1 MGKGRRVEVGERIQ
15 QYQIVEHIGRG
26 GMADVWS
33 ARDFR
38 LNRMVAIKTIM
49 RGFSGSSDPVA
60 LFRREAQTI
69 ARMEHPHILP
79 IYDFG
84 EHKGQMYIVMRY
96 VTGGSL
102 GDVIGGVTVP
112 DAIRYATAVA
122 SALDYAHKNNVVHLD
137 LKPQNILLDA
147 YQSPY
152 LADFGLA
159 TAVDPEGRVMNPG
172 SGTLLYMAPEQ
183 ITSEMIDYHADLYS
197 YTILIYHMLM
207 GRLPFDG
214 AMPLALN
221 QLQRAGELPELV
233 QLPPNVTQILRR
245 GTSLDVSDR
254 PNSAMSIIRE
264 IQAALSDTVEVFTPA
279 QSFDTLA
286 ELFIDPQLVEHT
298 TPEVRE
304 AADLYQK
311 ATREWAGGKG
321 RFLLGVTHYQYIS
334 DYYRHADRHGLVL
347 DDAGRQMLLRGAL
360 EYDRDIDYWWD
371 TLNDDSRRW
380 VCLHAVRSQNP
391 PTRVRAMYRL
401 ETLPDMNPPRI
412 AQIVAQAL
420 QGENRRDARIA
431 ALKVL
436 ATRAQLANNSNYDIR
451 TEYRGQMLSSLTRL
465 EILLEQRGDWV
476 EGVYTPEIDTLIAQ
490 IALDMSDPEVAEF
503 AARTIGRIHSKTA
516 VRYLAKQRREGAQGA
531 LRALAVVRDE
541 ARDLPDVVHPL
552 IHAYAWVANTW
563 RRAVDRPLTLIW
575 RFLFAV
581 IGGWIGMGF
590 QVYTTFRTESVF
602 SSPRIA
608 NTLAFGLIFGVFIG
622 VVVLLADEIPSRL
635 RGFWRFWTRAI
646 FSFVLGTAAATL
658 TWGAATW
665 MYTELDPNWDL
676 MLFGGFWLAIGF
688 SYSSLLKLRGWL
700 AAILT
705 AGCIFIGV
713 YVPFNNYCQAA
724 AICTISPPFSVAP
737 LGLAGLGLGILAGLI
752 IGDRFMDRENFKFS
766 FSSIPSNRVFIGAG
780 MGFAL
785 GGLMWVFN
793 LLLLKASGPELLW
806 SSVVA
811 LIVFAL
817 LVSALLIFMMDSIS
831 RTAFIAV
838 LLATFIAMLFAVNP
852 NIVTVNT
859 FERSQYGFAPS
870 GMDALLYYDLNIDA
884 FEQTGLI
891 HYDKLFTSGGVLA
904 LFIALGGYAGSL
916 VYDTLRLGVVAR
928 RFGLR
933 ASTRDIVVE
942 PGTTGPVEALPENS
956 MMTTEI
962 KSRVRPST
970 TILDLHAGADEYMQT
985 TYDYGSD
992 PYATRPEEDYNLDEY
1007 VKTPRRGSDSD
1018 TKPLF

>member
-1 MGKGRRVEVGERIQ
+1 VEVGERIQ

-49 RGFSGSSDPVA
+49 RGFSGTSDPVA

-102 GDVIGGVTVP
+102 GDVIGGGVSVQ
-112 DAIRYATAVA
+112 DALRFGTAVA
-122 SALDYAHKNNVVHLD
+122 GALDYAHKNNIVHLD

-197 YTILIYHMLM
+197 YTILLYHMLM

-233 QLPPNVTQILRR
+233 HLPLNVTQILRR
-245 GTSLDVSDR
+245 GTSLDVRDR
-254 PNSAMSIIRE
+254 PNTAISIIRE
-264 IQAALSDTVEVFTPA
+264 IQAALSDTVEVLATA
-279 QSFDTLA
+279 QPFDNLG
-286 ELFIDPQLVEHT
+286 ELFIDPLLVERT
-298 TPEVRE
+298 TPEIRE
-304 AADLYQK
+304 AADLYQR
-311 ATREWAGGKG
+311 ARREWAGGKG

-334 DYYRHADRHGLVL
+334 DYYRHAERHGLVL
-347 DDAGRQMLLRGAL
+347 DESGKQMLLRGAL
-360 EYDRDIDYWWD
+360 EYDRDIEYWWE

-380 VCLHAVRSQNP
+380 VCLHAVRSPNP

-401 ETLPDMNPPRI
+401 ETLPDMTPPRI

-436 ATRAQLANNSNYDIR
+436 ATRAQLASGTNYDIR

-476 EGVYTPEIDTLIAQ
+476 EGVYSPEIDTLIAQ

-516 VRYLAKQRREGAQGA
+516 VRYLAKQRRAGSKGA

-563 RRAVDRPLTLIW
+563 RRAFDRPLTLIW

-581 IGGWIGMGF
+581 IGGWLGMGF
-590 QVYTTFRTESVF
+590 QVYTTYRTETVF
-602 SSPRIA
+602 NPDRIA
-608 NTLAFGLIFGVFIG
+608 NTLAYGLIFGVFIG
-622 VVVLLADEIPSRL
+622 FVVLLADEFPSRL
-635 RGFWRFWTRAI
+635 RGFWRFWTRAV
-646 FSFVLGTAAATL
+646 FSVVFGTAAAAL

-665 MYTELDPNWDL
+665 MYTKLDPNWDL

-700 AAILT
+700 AALLT
-705 AGCIFIGV
+705 AGCIFIGI
-713 YVPFNNYCQAA
+713 YAPFNNYCQASV
-724 AICTISPPFSVAP
+724 ICPNSPAFSVAP

-752 IGDRFMDRENFKFS
+752 IGDRFEERERYKLEFKA
-766 FSSIPSNRVFIGAG
+766 SSAGRVMIGAG

-785 GGLMWVFN
+785 AAVLWLFN
-793 LLLLKASGPELLW
+793 FLLSQGTGQNLLW
-806 SSVVA
+806 SGVVG

-817 LVSALLIFMMDSIS
+817 LFSALLIFMLDSIS
-831 RTAFIAV
+831 RTAFIAM
-838 LLATFIAMLFAVNP
+838 LLATFVAILVAVNP
-852 NIVTVNT
+852 NIVTFNT
-859 FERSQYGFAPS
+859 FEHLQYGFAPS
-870 GMDALLYYDLNIDA
+870 GMDTLLYYDLNMAA
-884 FEQTGLI
+884 FEETGLI
-891 HYDKLFTSGGVLA
+891 HYNQLFTSGGMLA
-904 LFIALGGYAGSL
+904 LCIALGGYASAL
-916 VYDTLRLGVVAR
+916 VADTLRLRTAGR
-928 RFGLR
+928 RWLLR
-933 ASTRDIVVE
+933 VMSR
-942 PGTTGPVEALPENS
+942 TGQIELATEAQLEAAKEQNA
-956 MMTTEI
+956 MLTTEI
-962 KSRVRPST
+962 KSRPSPST
-970 TILDLHAGADEYMQT
+970 TILDLRAGSDEYAQT
-985 TYDYGSD
+985 SYDFDSD
-992 PYATRPEEDYNLDEY
+992 PYATRPEDDFKVDDY
-1007 VKTPRRGSDSD
+1007 VKTPRPRSDSD
-1018 TKPLF
+1018 TRPLS